1 MARIQTYLY
10 FSLLASG
17 LAGCE
22 ALKSGAPAINSQ
34 MTKAAMANGDSIE
47 TLAAG
52 RSLLATRCTSCHS
65 LEPIAK
71 YTPVQWKANVLR
83 MANRAGL
90 REQETQK
97 IIAYL
102 LAARESQ

>member
-1 MARIQTYLY
+1 MARIRTFLL

-22 ALKSGAPAINSQ
+22 AMKSGAPALNPE

-71 YTPVQWKANVLR
+71 YTPAQWKANVLR
-83 MANRAGL
+83 MEDRAGL

-102 LAARESQ
+102 VAARESL